1 MKYHYFYQSKKNENL
16 DGWIVAKNRDDA
28 YAQLKKQ
35 GIKPFKVLGR
45 NPIGWKR
52 WAAITVSTLAAV
64 YFFWAWRTARKAAVP
79 SMMAVR
85 STLYGDASMI
95 QRLSSNGWRT
105 TFPNEGDAWFARH
118 AMPGVVCD
126 CPSNCMVNIS
136 SESLQILD
144 KDSEELRKMKRMVNG
159 MKKEMQEYLDAGGA
173 LEDYI
178 DLCCERVRTEKGIK
192 DSINGKFI
200 QLRKKDPLEVADDWE
215 KQNKTLRSLGLPTVP
230 LPVADEE

>member
-52 WAAITVSTLAAV
+52 WAAIVALVLAVA
-64 YFFWAWRTARKAAVP
+64 YLWLSLRKASAP
-79 SMMAVR
+79 IMTATR
-85 STLYGDASMI
+85 SALYGDASTI
-95 QRLSSNGWRT
+95 QNLSADGWRT
-105 TFPNEGDAWFARH
+105 TFQDEGDAWLARH
-118 AMPGVVCD
+118 AIPGVVCD

-136 SESLQILD
+136 SEPLQILD
-144 KDSEELRKMKRMVNG
+144 EDSEELRKMKRMVNG

-230 LPVADEE
+230 LPIEE